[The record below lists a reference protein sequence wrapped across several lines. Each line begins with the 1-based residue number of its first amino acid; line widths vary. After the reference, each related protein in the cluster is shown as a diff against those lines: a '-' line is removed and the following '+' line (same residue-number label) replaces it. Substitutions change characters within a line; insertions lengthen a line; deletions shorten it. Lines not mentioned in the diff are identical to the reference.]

1 MLTHIKNFP
10 TGDACDGV
18 HSSIFLCLLWQMLS
32 LCNTRKRKPSVCAA
46 RCLAK
51 CVRPRFKATALKKV
65 LKNVCQEEE
74 VKRTV
79 LIQLRSDAKTKACWP
94 NRVPATSASMFA
106 LPICALKS
114 ALQKTLVASTLSLF
128 LSLAFSFSF
137 SFYLLCHSTFF
148 FSEFISCGQNICMRG
163 RLRDDV
169 RQALNVWKIARRC
182 AVKLISFLSHLD
194 NPSLG

>member
-1 MLTHIKNFP
+1 MEGQRARVALI
-10 TGDACDGV
+10 ACLILATLVMESAAAFSFARHGKC
-18 HSSIFLCLLWQMLS
+18 FL

-79 LIQLRSDAKTKACWP
+79 LMQLRSDAKTKARWP
-94 NRVPATSASMFA
+94 NRVPATSASMVA

-114 ALQKTLVASTLSLF
+114 ALQKTLVAPLSFSIARFLF
-128 LSLAFSFSF
+128 LLLFLFIMSL
-137 SFYLLCHSTFF
+137 
-148 FSEFISCGQNICMRG
+148 NI
-163 RLRDDV
+163 
-169 RQALNVWKIARRC
+169 
-182 AVKLISFLSHLD
+182 FLF
-194 NPSLG
+194 